1 MSRTVTLPAPLAQ
14 VPWAMLIPLTML
26 VLFGAAVLHSAAGGS
41 MSPYATSHL
50 IRFAVFLAMAFAISF
65 ARAAG

>member
-1 MSRTVTLPAPLAQ
+1 MRNAITLPAPLAQ
-14 VPWAMLIPLTML
+14 VPWIMLIPLTML

-50 IRFAVFLAMAFAISF
+50 VRYCVFLVMAFVIS
-65 ARAAG
+65 